1 MCYGPWSVVGS
12 VCPCRDGPNAKTNV
26 CPKNYFQYNR
36 ATRWLFRNY
45 SLVLTTGG
53 SWEPSSGSYDA
64 VRQLNYYI
72 TFNRPSQKAK
82 TYVCA
87 WVSKKTT
94 VGINRATRW
103 LIRNS
108 SLVITIGGSW
118 EPSSGS
124 YDAVRQLN
132 YRFYYYITFNTIT

>member
-1 MCYGPWSVVGS
+1 MQRTVECVGS
-12 VCPCRDGPNAKTNV
+12 VCPCRDGLNAKTNV
-26 CPKNYFQYNR
+26 YSKNYFQYNR

-72 TFNRPSQKAK
+72 TFNRPSQKVK

>member
-1 MCYGPWSVVGS
+1 MHRNVVRQCSCARARHGLIY
-12 VCPCRDGPNAKTNV
+12 PRLMFTQKTT
-26 CPKNYFQYNR
+26 CSINR
-36 ATRWLFRNY
+36 ATRWLFRNS

-108 SLVITIGGSW
+108 SWVITIGGSW

>member
-1 MCYGPWSVVGS
+1 MWGASVSRRS
-12 VCPCRDGPNAKTNV
+12 VYPKLMFIQKTT
-26 CPKNYFQYNR
+26 FSINR
-36 ATRWLFRNY
+36 ATRWLFRNS

-64 VRQLNYYI
+64 VRQLNYRFYYYI

-82 TYVCA
+82 TNVCA

-103 LIRNS
+103 LFRNS

-132 YRFYYYITFNTIT
+132 YRFYYYIAFNTIT

>member
-1 MCYGPWSVVGS
+1 MWRAPVPRRSKIRK
-12 VCPCRDGPNAKTNV
+12 PMFIQKTT
-26 CPKNYFQYNR
+26 FRINR
-36 ATRWLFRNY
+36 ATRLFRNS

-64 VRQLNYYI
+64 VRQLNYRFYYYI
-72 TFNRPSQKAK
+72 TFNRPSQKAQ
-82 TYVCA
+82 TNVCT

-103 LIRNS
+103 LIRN

-132 YRFYYYITFNTIT
+132 YRFYYYIAFNTIT

>member
-1 MCYGPWSVVGS
+1 MCGS
-12 VCPCRDGPNAKTNV
+12 VARARHGLNAKTNV
-26 CPKNYFQYNR
+26 YPKNYFQYNR
-36 ATRWLFRNY
+36 ATRWLFRNS

-64 VRQLNYYI
+64 VRQLNYRFYYYI

-82 TYVCA
+82 TNVCA

-108 SLVITIGGSW
+108 SWVITIGGSW